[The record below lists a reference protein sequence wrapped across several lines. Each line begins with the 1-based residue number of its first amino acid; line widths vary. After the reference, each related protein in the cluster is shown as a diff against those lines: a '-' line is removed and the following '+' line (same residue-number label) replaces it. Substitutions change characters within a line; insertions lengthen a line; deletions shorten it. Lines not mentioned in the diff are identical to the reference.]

1 MNKRMI
7 AGAIAVGVALLM
19 GGMACNSS
27 VEDDPTPVTQFKI
40 TPASGTRTVA
50 ATPTPPATAVAD
62 GTPGAEIA
70 IKASG
75 STLKFDKS
83 ELTAAAGTVTILFDH
98 QDAGV
103 VHNISVFEGTSA
115 SGTLVGK
122 TDLETGPVKQTLTLD
137 LKAGA
142 YFFQCD
148 AHPTTMKGKLT
159 VT

>member
-7 AGAIAVGVALLM
+7 AGAIAIGVALLM
-19 GGMACNSS
+19 SAACNSS
-27 VEDDPTPVTQFKI
+27 VEEDPTPVTKFKI
-40 TPASGTRTVA
+40 TPASGSRTIVATPTAA
-50 ATPTPPATAVAD
+50 ATPAPD

-75 STLKFDKS
+75 STLKFDKT
-83 ELTAAAGTVTILFDH
+83 ELAAAAGTVTILFDH
-98 QDAGV
+98 QDGGV

-115 SGTLVGK
+115 SGTLMGK

>member
-1 MNKRMI
+1 MSKRMI
-7 AGAIAVGVALLM
+7 AGVIAIGVALLM
-19 GGMACNSS
+19 SAACNSS
-27 VEDDPTPVTQFKI
+27 AEEDPTPVTKFKI
-40 TPASGTRTVA
+40 TPASGSRTVA
-50 ATPTPPATAVAD
+50 VTPTAAATLVPD

-75 STLKFDKS
+75 STLKFDKT
-83 ELTAAAGTVTILFDH
+83 ELTAVAGTVTILFDH

-103 VHNISVFEGTSA
+103 VHNINVFEGTSA
-115 SGTLVGK
+115 SGKSVGK
-122 TDLETGPVKQTLTLD
+122 TDLETGPVKQSLTLD
-137 LKAGA
+137 LKAGD

>member
-1 MNKRMI
+1 MSKRMI
-7 AGAIAVGVALLM
+7 AGAIAIGVALLM
-19 GGMACNSS
+19 SAACNSS
-27 VEDDPTPVTQFKI
+27 VEEDPTPVTKFKI
-40 TPASGTRTVA
+40 TPASGARTVA
-50 ATPTPPATAVAD
+50 ATPTAPATLVPD

-75 STLKFDKS
+75 STLKFDKT

-115 SGTLVGK
+115 TGTAIGK
-122 TDLETGPVKQTLTLD
+122 TELETGPVKQTLRLD

-142 YFFQCD
+142 YFYQCD
-148 AHPTTMKGKLT
+148 AHPTTMKGTLT